1 MTAVMIKGA
10 IDRLDGEGA
19 IGWLYA
25 ADYTSPPLIR
35 AFLHHDLIGES
46 FADVHRPDLETVGF
60 GDGRCGFDI
69 RFNRPIDP
77 GYLSFITVKP
87 QDVDL
92 LLPVPV
98 ATAAYLDLVNAVLTG
113 FAGSGR
119 NRSVLGGLWT
129 DRTDAPQLLAG
140 RIAVGACAAEL
151 QSVMQ
156 ELILN
161 GHVVLHNA
169 LSPAGVNGKDV
180 ANIRFATAPR
190 FLDGEG
196 DGRLKTALT
205 SVAGLLFREPVVRLL
220 RAAFDDHPVAYRLDS
235 LGGDNRFA
243 QISALGDLPSPGEC
257 MAVYVG
263 NPTAPIRIDILRNSH
278 ELPEFGPSGRSRWT
292 LGGADELSHFA
303 SEAGLSIESIELD
316 AQDVAIVGPGLIH
329 RVVASREAPALRAV
343 VAPRRVT
350 PQRFLSGE
358 GTWTE
363 SGHVSGAR
371 IRI

>member
-1 MTAVMIKGA
+1 MTAVMIRGA

-19 IGWLYA
+19 IGWLYG

-35 AFLHHDLIGES
+35 AFLHQDLIGES
-46 FADVHRPDLETVGF
+46 FADMHRPDLENVGF

-69 RFNRPIDP
+69 RFDRPIDAS
-77 GYLSFITVKP
+77 YLSFITVKP
-87 QDVDL
+87 QHVDL

-98 ATAAYLDLVNAVLTG
+98 GGTAYLDLVNAVLTG
-113 FAGSGR
+113 FPGTGR

-151 QSVMQ
+151 QPAMQ

-161 GHVVLHNA
+161 GYIVLHNA
-169 LSPAGVNGKDV
+169 LSPAGVNGKDI
-180 ANIRFATAPR
+180 ANIKIATAPR
-190 FLDGEG
+190 VTDG
-196 DGRLKTALT
+196 DGAFRLKAALT
-205 SVAGLLFREPVVRLL
+205 GVAGLLFREPVVRLL
-220 RAAFDDHPVAYRLDS
+220 RAVFDDHPMAYRLDS
-235 LGGDNRFA
+235 LSGDNRFA
-243 QISALGDLPSPGEC
+243 QMSALGDLPSPGEC
-257 MAVYVG
+257 AAIYVG
-263 NPTAPIRIDILRNSH
+263 HPNAPIRIDILRNSH
-278 ELPEFGPSGRSRWT
+278 ELSEFGPSGRSRWT
-292 LGGADELSHFA
+292 QAGADELAHFA
-303 SEAGLSIESIELD
+303 AEAGLSIESIELD

-329 RVVASREAPALRAV
+329 RVVAGRDAPALRAV
-343 VAPRRVT
+343 AAPRRVT

-358 GTWTE
+358 GTWVE

>member
-1 MTAVMIKGA
+1 MTAVTMRGA
-10 IDRLDGEGA
+10 IDRLDSEGA
-19 IGWLYA
+19 IGWLYG

-35 AFLHHDLIGES
+35 AFLHHDLIGEG
-46 FADVHRPDLETVGF
+46 FADMHRPDLENVGF

-69 RFNRPIDP
+69 RFDRPIDP
-77 GYLSFITVKP
+77 SSLSFITVKP
-87 QDVDL
+87 QNVDL
-92 LLPVPV
+92 LLPAPV
-98 ATAAYLDLVNAVLTG
+98 GGAAYLDLVNAVLVGFPGTG
-113 FAGSGR
+113 R
-119 NRSVLGGLWT
+119 TRSVLGGLWT

-161 GHVVLHNA
+161 GYVVLHNA
-169 LSPAGVNGKDV
+169 LSPAGVGSKDI
-180 ANIRFATAPR
+180 ANIKVATAPR
-190 FLDGEG
+190 SRDGEG

-205 SVAGLLFREPVVRLL
+205 GLAGLLFREPVVRLL
-220 RAAFDDHPVAYRLDS
+220 RAVFDDHPVAYRLDS
-235 LGGDNRFA
+235 LTGDDRFA
-243 QISALGDLPSPGEC
+243 QMSALGDLPSPGEC
-257 MAVYVG
+257 VGIYVG
-263 NPTAPIRIDILRNSH
+263 HPAAPIRIDILRDSH

-292 LGGADELSHFA
+292 AGGADELGHFA
-303 SEAGLSIESIELD
+303 AEAGLSVESIELD

-329 RVVASREAPALRAV
+329 RVVAGRDAPALRAV
-343 VAPRRVT
+343 AAPRLVT

-358 GTWTE
+358 GNWVE